1 MVRGVRSSV
10 AVTTSAAPHLW
21 DRLIGQERAVAR
33 MERAAARP
41 VHSYLLVGPKGADL
55 LTAARSFAAALVTA
69 ELEPRTIELVLKGAH
84 PDVVEFEPE
93 TTVIS
98 VAQAREIV
106 SEAWTSPIESSSTR
120 KVLVVLE
127 AERLQLEAEN
137 ALLKTFE
144 EPPPTTVMLL
154 VSSAPDDLLDTTRSR
169 CQRIDL
175 ASLSES
181 TVIAALE
188 ADGHSHDDAALAA
201 RLAGGQ
207 LTRARALLDD
217 RRTLRKEFV
226 GAPGRLDGT
235 GAAAAVVAGDLDA
248 AVRDAIAAVKSRH
261 ESELETFEASVS
273 DAGYLPRDVSRLRK
287 RMTTR
292 HSRHERMA
300 RREALVEG
308 ITALESVYRDAL
320 AGPDAPARNLD
331 QTPVRA
337 EARACDRA
345 LDACREARQALER
358 NPNEGLL
365 LERLMLHLPPGLGNS
380 AG

>member
-1 MVRGVRSSV
+1 M
-10 AVTTSAAPHLW
+10 
-21 DRLIGQERAVAR
+21 IGQERAVAS

-41 VHSYLLVGPKGADL
+41 VHSYLLVGNKGADL
-55 LTAARSFAAALVTA
+55 QSAARNFAAALVAPGA
-69 ELEPRTIELVLKGAH
+69 EERTVDLVLKGAH

-106 SEAWTSPIESSSTR
+106 SEAWASPIEPSSAR

-144 EPPPTTVMLL
+144 EPPPSTVILL

-175 ASLSES
+175 APLGED
-181 TVIAALE
+181 TVVAALE
-188 ADGHSHDDAALAA
+188 ADGHSHEDAALAA

-207 LTRARALLDD
+207 LSRARALVDD
-217 RRTLRKEFV
+217 RRALRAEFV
-226 GAPGRLDGT
+226 NAPSRLDGS
-235 GAAAAVVAGDLDA
+235 GAAVAVVAEDLGA
-248 AVRDAIAAVKSRH
+248 AVRDAIAAVKTRH
-261 ESELETFEASVS
+261 ESELEAFETSVS

-287 RMTTR
+287 RITTR

-300 RREALVEG
+300 RREALIEG
-308 ITALESVYRDAL
+308 ITSLESVYRDTL

-331 QTPVRA
+331 QKPIRA

-345 LDACREARQALER
+345 FAACREARQALER

-365 LERLMLHLPPGLGNS
+365 IERLLLHLPPGTAS
-380 AG
+380 AAG

>member
-1 MVRGVRSSV
+1 M
-10 AVTTSAAPHLW
+10 
-21 DRLIGQERAVAR
+21 Q
-33 MERAAARP
+33 RAAARP
-41 VHSYLLVGPKGADL
+41 VHSYLLVGTKGADL
-55 LTAARSFAAALVTA
+55 QSAARSFAAALVSPDTD
-69 ELEPRTIELVLKGAH
+69 ERTIELVLKGAH

-106 SEAWTSPIESSSTR
+106 SEAWTSPIEQSSAR

-144 EPPPTTVMLL
+144 EPPPTTVIVL

-175 ASLSES
+175 APLAES
-181 TVIAALE
+181 TVVAALE
-188 ADGHSHDDAALAA
+188 AEGHSHDAAALAA

-207 LTRARALLDD
+207 LGRARALLDD
-217 RRTLRKEFV
+217 RRALRDEFV
-226 GAPGRLDGT
+226 NAPTRLDGT
-235 GAAAAVVAGDLDA
+235 GAAVAVVAEDLGA
-248 AVRDAIAAVKSRH
+248 AVRNAIAAVKARH
-261 ESELETFEASVS
+261 EGELEAFEASVS
-273 DAGYLPRDVSRLRK
+273 SAGYLPRDVSRLR
-287 RMTTR
+287 RRITTR

-300 RREALVEG
+300 RREALIEG

-320 AGPDAPARNLD
+320 AGPDAPTRNLD
-331 QTPVRA
+331 QPAIRA

-345 LDACREARQALER
+345 LDACRDARQSLEH

-365 LERLMLHLPPGLGNS
+365 LERLLLHLPPGLGT
-380 AG
+380 APG